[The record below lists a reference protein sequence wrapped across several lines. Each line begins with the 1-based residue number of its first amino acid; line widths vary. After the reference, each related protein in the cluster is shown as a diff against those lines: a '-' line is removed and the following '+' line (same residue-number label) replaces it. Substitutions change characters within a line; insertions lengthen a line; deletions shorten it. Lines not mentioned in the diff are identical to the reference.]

1 MEKRRQINRKGVA
14 GPKAKPLTTAEKRVK
29 DAEEE
34 LKRTSDEG
42 RAVVQKGIVARLER
56 EIKLALAE
64 RRVEDADF
72 YLKSLQSL
80 VPGYKVDVEKLR
92 R

>member
-1 MEKRRQINRKGVA
+1 M
-14 GPKAKPLTTAEKRVK
+14 
-29 DAEEE
+29 
-34 LKRTSDEG
+34 
-42 RAVVQKGIVARLER
+42 QKGIVARLER

-64 RRVEDADF
+64 RRVEDADY
-72 YLKSLQSL
+72 YLKNLKIL